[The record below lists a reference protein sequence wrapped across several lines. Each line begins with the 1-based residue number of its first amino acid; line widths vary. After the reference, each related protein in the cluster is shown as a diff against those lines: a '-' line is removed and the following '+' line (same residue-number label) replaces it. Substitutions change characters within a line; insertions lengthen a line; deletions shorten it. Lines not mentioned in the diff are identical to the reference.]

1 MKLHELLDVMDP
13 LIRIEIIV
21 TEVDA
26 YGSLTKAFEG
36 KAGRIPRSVLR
47 RYGNYDVGMII
58 DRPSIGVGDDDYHVV
73 FDENGFLRFTFK
85 NTIHIYL

>member
-1 MKLHELLDVMDP
+1 MKLHDLLDVMDSQM
-13 LIRIEIIV
+13 RIEIIA

-26 YGSLTKAFEG
+26 YGGILIAFDG

-47 RYGNYDVGMII
+47 KYGDYDVGRI
-58 DRPSIGVGDDDYHVV
+58 DRPSIDSGDDEYHVA
-73 FDENGFLRFTFK
+73 FDENGALRFTFK